1 MEFSEGKIVKR
12 AIIVPNYLKA
22 ESVSFCNVARG
33 MLEELSYT
41 VEVLA
46 EDEMPSGVA
55 DFALVLGGDGT
66 ILRACKKLY
75 TLNIPVFGINFGNV
89 GYLAGCNPDT
99 AVDCIERVVSGNYN
113 VENRLM
119 LQGEV
124 VRNGVTAYSFVA
136 LNEATL
142 FRSTLKKAFKT
153 EIYINGM
160 STETVLG
167 DGVVIATPTGST
179 SYNLSAGGP
188 VLTPESDNIVIT
200 PLSPMQLVCSSI
212 VAGGNDT
219 VDVRVAINSLV
230 KDACVSLE
238 IDGDC
243 SFDIYDGDIIKIKKA
258 ENTAK
263 TIKVDN
269 VSFYQILRKKLSK
282 VNE

>member
-1 MEFSEGKIVKR
+1 MKR

-22 ESVSFCNVARG
+22 ESMGFCNVAKN
-33 MLEELSYT
+33 MLEGMGYS
-41 VEVLA
+41 VDVLGEHDVPSNNA
-46 EDEMPSGVA
+46 E
-55 DFALVLGGDGT
+55 FALVLGGDGT

-99 AVDCIERVVSGNYN
+99 AVECIERVVSGNYK

-119 LQGEV
+119 LQGEF
-124 VRNGVTAYSFVA
+124 VRNGSVAYSFVA

-219 VDVRVAINSLV
+219 IDVRVAINSLFN
-230 KDACVSLE
+230 DACVSLE

>member
-1 MEFSEGKIVKR
+1 MKR

-22 ESVSFCNVARG
+22 ESMGFCNVAKN
-33 MLEELSYT
+33 MLEGMGYS
-41 VEVLA
+41 VDVLGEHDVPSNNA
-46 EDEMPSGVA
+46 E
-55 DFALVLGGDGT
+55 FALVLGGDGT

-99 AVDCIERVVSGNYN
+99 AVECIERVVSGNYK

-124 VRNGVTAYSFVA
+124 VRNGSVAYSFVA

-219 VDVRVAINSLV
+219 IDVRVAINSLFN
-230 KDACVSLE
+230 DACVSLE

>member
-1 MEFSEGKIVKR
+1 MKR

-22 ESVSFCNVARG
+22 ESMGFCNVAKN
-33 MLEELSYT
+33 MLEGMGYS
-41 VEVLA
+41 VDVLGEHDVPSNNA
-46 EDEMPSGVA
+46 E
-55 DFALVLGGDGT
+55 FALVLGGDGT

-99 AVDCIERVVSGNYN
+99 AVECIERVVSGNYK

-124 VRNGVTAYSFVA
+124 VRNGSVAYSLVA

-219 VDVRVAINSLV
+219 IDVRVAINSLFN
-230 KDACVSLE
+230 DACVSLE

>member
-1 MEFSEGKIVKR
+1 
-12 AIIVPNYLKA
+12 
-22 ESVSFCNVARG
+22 
-33 MLEELSYT
+33 
-41 VEVLA
+41 
-46 EDEMPSGVA
+46 
-55 DFALVLGGDGT
+55 
-66 ILRACKKLY
+66 
-75 TLNIPVFGINFGNV
+75 
-89 GYLAGCNPDT
+89 
-99 AVDCIERVVSGNYN
+99 
-113 VENRLM
+113 
-119 LQGEV
+119 
-124 VRNGVTAYSFVA
+124 
-136 LNEATL
+136 
-142 FRSTLKKAFKT
+142 
-153 EIYINGM
+153 M

-188 VLTPESDNIVIT
+188 VLTPESDNIVVT

-219 VDVRVAINSLV
+219 IDVRVAINSLFN
-230 KDACVSLE
+230 DACVSLE